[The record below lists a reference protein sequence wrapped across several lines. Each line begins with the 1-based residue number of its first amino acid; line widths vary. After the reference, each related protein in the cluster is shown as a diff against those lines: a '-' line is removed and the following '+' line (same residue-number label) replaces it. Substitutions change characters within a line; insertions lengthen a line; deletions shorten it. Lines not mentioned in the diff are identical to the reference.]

1 MLSVLL
7 IPGSATLL
15 PEHITYICAIKVI
28 DFAAP
33 MLDFSC
39 GRGTD
44 KNAEFLK
51 YIHFFKKIL
60 YPLVCG
66 ALQALPP
73 SPAAGLGLARVI
85 STAVFVGK
93 LTMHLLLRSYT
104 DVISLSIP
112 RQFKY
117 AKQNSK
123 QAT

>member
-1 MLSVLL
+1 MLSVLLL

-73 SPAAGLGLARVI
+73 RSWVGVGSRNLNRSVCRKTDNAPVI
-85 STAVFVGK
+85 AILHG
-93 LTMHLLLRSYT
+93 RY
-104 DVISLSIP
+104 
-112 RQFKY
+112 
-117 AKQNSK
+117 
-123 QAT
+123 